1 MFLSLRRLCLSPREQ
16 AQTDLSIT
24 HRFFFFFFFRFNV
37 FDAVSWLPMC
47 LHGNDWAR
55 KLFERWQLRER
66 LLLSSCLNLTQ
77 LLLSCQRK
85 PDWKQ
90 DEMSS
95 NDLGAVSQATGLVSV
110 SCRRFTSHPRG
121 PFSCFQGE
129 SALIYVLFCLLF
141 FPPATRMLKMLKPR
155 EVCDFTQRECILFGC
170 LSLVYIP
177 LVPSLR

>member
-1 MFLSLRRLCLSPREQ
+1 
-16 AQTDLSIT
+16 
-24 HRFFFFFFFRFNV
+24 
-37 FDAVSWLPMC
+37 MC

-141 FPPATRMLKMLKPR
+141 FSASNSHVKNVKTQRGLWFYSARVHSIWLPVTSIYPACPLSQIKHQRGRR
-155 EVCDFTQRECILFGC
+155 EVGGRDST
-170 LSLVYIP
+170 
-177 LVPSLR
+177 